1 MCGLAK
7 AKYLVGGKLR
17 IDCEVI
23 CSRLGVVLL
32 TYNKQHACEYYDE
45 VCRVRTVELPHVA

>member
-17 IDCEVI
+17 TDCEAI

-32 TYNKQHACEYYDE
+32 ISNKQHACKYYDQ
-45 VCRVRTVELPHVA
+45 VCRVRTVELPYVA